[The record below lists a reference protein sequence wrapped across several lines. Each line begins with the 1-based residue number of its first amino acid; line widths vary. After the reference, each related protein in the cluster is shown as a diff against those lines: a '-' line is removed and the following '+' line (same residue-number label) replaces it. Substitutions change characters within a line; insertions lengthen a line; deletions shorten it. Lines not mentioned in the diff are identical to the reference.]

1 MGTKQL
7 IGIRIKKIRKSKGL
21 TQEKLAELVGINS
34 KYLSS
39 IERGKENPT
48 LNTVLKLAE
57 SLDVNPNEIFQ
68 DIHIDN
74 PQKIKRRINTLLK
87 RADEDQ
93 LRGIYKIL
101 SMILK

>member
-1 MGTKQL
+1 MDTKQL
-7 IGIRIKKIRKSKGL
+7 IGTRIKKVRNSKGL
-21 TQEKLAELVGINS
+21 TQEELAELMGINS

-57 SLDVNPNEIFQ
+57 SLDVNPNEIFK
-68 DIHIDN
+68 DIKIEN

-87 RADEDQ
+87 KADEDQ
-93 LRGIYKIL
+93 LQGIYKIL
-101 SMILK
+101 TMILK

>member
-7 IGIRIKKIRKSKGL
+7 IGIRIKKIRNSKEL

-57 SLDVNPNEIFQ
+57 SLNVNPNEIFQ
-68 DIHIDN
+68 DISIEN
-74 PQKIKRRINTLLK
+74 PQNLKRRINTLLK

-93 LRGIYKIL
+93 LQGIYEIL
-101 SMILK
+101 SRILK